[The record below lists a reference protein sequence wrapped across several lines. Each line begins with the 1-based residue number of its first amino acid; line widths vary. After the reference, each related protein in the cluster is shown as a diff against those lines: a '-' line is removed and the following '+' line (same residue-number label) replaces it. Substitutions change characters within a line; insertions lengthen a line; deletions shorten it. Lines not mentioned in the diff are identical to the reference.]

1 MLGITHSPVRS
12 HTSIYGFFAC
22 TLEYSSL
29 RREGCG
35 AAARWARWPRRGR
48 IGDRDHPAVETDAS
62 AQSPINLH
70 VCSENILTVPYSA
83 QRICRQL
90 KKGAVIPFI

>member
-1 MLGITHSPVRS
+1 M
-12 HTSIYGFFAC
+12 
-22 TLEYSSL
+22 
-29 RREGCG
+29 
-35 AAARWARWPRRGR
+35 RRGR
-48 IGDRDHPAVETDAS
+48 ALGPLGAARADRRSRSSGGRDRTS